1 MESILTSIKK
11 LLGIAEE
18 YEQFDTDLII
28 HINGALMVLNQLGV
42 GPSEGFSI
50 TSSSDTWEDFIGNSK
65 SIELIKTYVM
75 LKVKLVFDSNT
86 LSGAAIAAMKETIA
100 EYEWRIQ
107 VAVDPVDDIGS
118 NKPARPNEPVRPS
131 NPDNSNESC
140 CDNNCDC
147 VEFMTNDEVKE
158 LLGACGSWE
167 PEEGCDCD
175 CTEYMSNDDIT
186 EILNS

>member
-28 HINGALMVLNQLGV
+28 QINGALMVLNQLGV

-50 TSSSDTWEDFIGNSK
+50 TSSSDTWEDFIGDNK
-65 SIELIKTYVM
+65 SIELIKTYVF

-86 LSGAAIAAMKETIA
+86 LSGAAITSMKEIIA

-107 VAVDPVDDIGS
+107 VAVDPVDKTGS
-118 NKPARPNEPVRPS
+118 NNTTK
-131 NPDNSNESC
+131 PDNSNGSC
-140 CDNNCDC
+140 NCDKDGDNEC
-147 VEFMTNDEVKE
+147 DCIDYM
-158 LLGACGSWE
+158 S
-167 PEEGCDCD
+167 PEEVL
-175 CTEYMSNDDIT
+175 EIFDD
-186 EILNS
+186 